1 MRNIPNMEEKRR
13 KVIVLAED
21 SKSIREA
28 VAFGLEEHGFE
39 VYDAE
44 DGKLASAIFD
54 GRKVDLLLTDY
65 HMPNMNGL
73 ELIKNVR
80 SDERYQY
87 VPILV
92 LTTENRKDLIL
103 ETKRAGATGWV
114 VKPFK
119 VDKLLQTI
127 HRIMR

>member
-1 MRNIPNMEEKRR
+1 MEEKRK

-39 VYDAE
+39 VYGAE
-44 DGKLASAIFD
+44 DGKLASALFD

-73 ELIKNVR
+73 ELIKHVR